1 MTAPATPGDATA
13 PHGAPAP
20 VEHTDHVAH
29 VGTVIVGAGFAGLGM
44 GIRLA
49 RRGERSFVI
58 LERSGEVGG
67 TWRDNRYPGVACDIP
82 AQLYSYSFRPNPDWS
97 ASYAPG
103 AEIQQYLR
111 TAAAQEGLLPH
122 LRLGTALQD
131 AAWDAGTVR
140 WRLQTSGGPLT
151 ADVLVLACGR
161 LTEPRIPDVPGLD
174 GFGGDV
180 FHSARWRD
188 DVPLAGRRV
197 AVVGSGASAVQLV
210 PHVAAAARQ
219 LVVLQRSAPYLVPR
233 GTRRTTDAERALLHR
248 DPEEAHR
255 RRAEQFWRLEEAFA
269 QRTDDGAGRAAAK
282 DVALGHLR
290 TQVPDPDLRERLT
303 PTYEIG
309 CKRVLLSDDYYPA
322 LQRPSVR
329 LVPSAIAAVDATGVI
344 AADGSRHDVD
354 VIVLATGFRAA
365 HQPYA
370 RLVRGLGGVTL
381 AEHWREGMTSFAST
395 AIAGFPNLFVLD
407 GPNGG
412 LGHNSAVF
420 MIETQIEYVLAAL
433 AHRTGGAPVLALR
446 PDAEAAYTEA
456 LDEAAATTVWTTG
469 GCTSWY
475 LEPGNGRLT
484 LLWPDFAHAFRDR
497 FGEFDP
503 QHYEVRRDDSARA
516 PSGAGGTIP
525 P

>member
-1 MTAPATPGDATA
+1 MSAGTDTIL
-13 PHGAPAP
+13 P
-20 VEHTDHVAH
+20 VEH

-58 LERSGEVGG
+58 LERAEQVGG

-82 AQLYSYSFRPNPDWS
+82 AQLYSYSFRPSAEWS
-97 ASYAPG
+97 ASFAPG

-111 TAAAQEGLLPH
+111 TAAAEEGLAAH
-122 LRLGTALQD
+122 LRFGTELQD
-131 AAWDAGTVR
+131 AAWDADAAR
-140 WRLQTSGGPLT
+140 WRLLTSGGRLT

-161 LTEPRIPDVPGLD
+161 LTEPRIPDVPGLAD
-174 GFGGDV
+174 FRGDV

-188 DVPLAGRRV
+188 DVPLAERRV

-210 PHVAAAARQ
+210 PHVAAVADH

-233 GTRRTTDAERALLHR
+233 GTRPVSAAERALLRR
-248 DPEEAHR
+248 DPEEAPR
-255 RRAEQFWRLEEAFA
+255 RRADQFWRLEEGFA
-269 QRTDDGAGRAAAK
+269 SRTGDATGRAAARE
-282 DVALGHLR
+282 VALGHLR
-290 TQVPDPDLRERLT
+290 AQVADPSLRTRLT
-303 PTYEIG
+303 PEYEIG

-322 LQRPSVR
+322 LQSPSVT
-329 LVPSAIAAVDATGVI
+329 LVPSAIAAVDATAVT
-344 AADGSRHDVD
+344 AADGSRHEVD

-370 RLVRGLGGVTL
+370 RFVRGIDGVSL
-381 AEHWREGMTSFAST
+381 AEHWRDGMTSFAST
-395 AIAGFPNLFVLD
+395 TVAGFPNLFVLD

-433 AHRTGGAPVLALR
+433 AHRAAVGSPVLSLR
-446 PDAEAAYTEA
+446 PDAEAAYTAA
-456 LDEAAATTVWTTG
+456 LDSSAAATVWTTG

-484 LLWPDFAHAFRDR
+484 LLWPDFAHTFRDR
-497 FGEFDP
+497 FGDFDP
-503 QHYEVRRDDSARA
+503 EPYEAARSPWPAPVAVR
-516 PSGAGGTIP
+516 
-525 P
+525 

>member
-1 MTAPATPGDATA
+1 MRTAGAT
-13 PHGAPAP
+13 
-20 VEHTDHVAH
+20 VEH

-58 LERSGEVGG
+58 LERAAQVGG

-97 ASYAPG
+97 ASFAPG

-111 TAAAQEGLLPH
+111 SAAVQEGLSPH
-122 LRLGTALQD
+122 LRLGTELQD
-131 AAWDAGTVR
+131 AEWDGAAAR
-140 WRLQTSGGPLT
+140 WRLLTSSGRLT

-161 LTEPRIPDVPGLD
+161 LTEPRIPDVPGLAEFR
-174 GFGGDV
+174 GEV

-188 DVPLAGRRV
+188 DVPLTGRRV

-210 PHVAAAARQ
+210 PHVAEVARH

-233 GTRRTTDAERALLHR
+233 GTRRTSDAERALLHR
-248 DPEEAHR
+248 DPEEAQR
-255 RRAEQFWRLEEAFA
+255 RRADQFWRLEEAFA
-269 QRTDDGAGRAAAK
+269 QRTGDADGRTAAK
-282 DVALGHLR
+282 DAALGHLQE
-290 TQVPDPDLRERLT
+290 QVTDPDLRARLT
-303 PTYEIG
+303 PRYEIG

-322 LQRPSVR
+322 LQRPSVT
-329 LVPSAIAAVDATGVI
+329 LVPSAIAAVDATAVT
-344 AADGSRHDVD
+344 AADGSRHEVD

-370 RLVRGLGGVTL
+370 RLVRGIDGVSL
-381 AEHWREGMTSFAST
+381 AEHWRDGMTSFAST
-395 AIAGFPNLFVLD
+395 TVAGFPNLFVLD

-433 AHRTGGAPVLALR
+433 AHRVTAGRRVLALR
-446 PDAEAAYTEA
+446 PDAESAYTAA
-456 LDEAAATTVWTTG
+456 LDVAAASTVWTTG
-469 GCTSWY
+469 GCSSWY

-503 QHYEVRRDDSARA
+503 EPYDRA
-516 PSGAGGTIP
+516 DQAAGTVGAAAPVLTD
-525 P
+525 